1 MDIKSTELKVL
12 EQLDIGCAVTSLHWS
27 PNYRSLALGSS
38 KVGANGFS
46 LIMGQEWRTNLVCD
60 HMSD

>member
-27 PNYRSLALGSS
+27 PNYRLLALGSS

-46 LIMGQEWRTNLVCD
+46 LIMGQSGGPIWSVII
-60 HMSD
+60 